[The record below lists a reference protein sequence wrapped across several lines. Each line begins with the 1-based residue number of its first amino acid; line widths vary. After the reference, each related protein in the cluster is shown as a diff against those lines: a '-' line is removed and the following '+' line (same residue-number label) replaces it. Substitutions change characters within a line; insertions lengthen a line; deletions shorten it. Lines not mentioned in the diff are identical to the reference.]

1 MTRAGVLLTT
11 RNLPPL
17 QGGMER
23 LNAHLAQALGAEFT
37 LYLCGP
43 NGVDGKALGARRSIA
58 APNLGLAGFLLTNF
72 VATLWMAIRYRP
84 QLVLAGSG
92 LTAPAAW
99 CAARLCGARSAAYL
113 HGLDIVVDNALYRRL
128 WLPFIRRLD
137 ACLANSRSTAAHA
150 ESAGVIKDRITI
162 LAPGVEW
169 PALPGLDATTFRARH
184 ALGDGPLL
192 LSLGRLTARKGLA
205 EFVER
210 VLPSLRAAV
219 PDLQLII
226 IGREPAEA
234 LKHGQGERARIE
246 AAAKRHGLQTAVR
259 LLGGLS
265 DDEVVGAMLASRALV
280 FPVLDLPGDSEGFG
294 MVAVE
299 SAAQGLPT
307 VAFRVGGVGDA
318 VADGVSG
325 DLLAPA
331 DYAGLAQAL
340 LRRLAQAADPQ
351 TRAACQQFAAGFAWS
366 EFGGRLVDWVRG
378 VVSR

>member
-1 MTRAGVLLTT
+1 MSAPGVLLTT

-43 NGVDGKALGARRSIA
+43 NGVDGAALDAKRSIA

-72 VATLWMAIRYRP
+72 LATLWMAVRHRP
-84 QLVLAGSG
+84 QLILAGSG

-137 ACLANSRSTAAHA
+137 ACLANSRSTAQHA

-169 PALPGLDATTFRARH
+169 PPRSGLDADTFRKRH

-205 EFVER
+205 EFIDR
-210 VLPSLRAAV
+210 VLPPLRVSA

-246 AAAKRHGLQTAVR
+246 AAAARHGLQTAGR

-331 DYAGLAQAL
+331 DYPGLHQAL
-340 LRRLAQAADPQ
+340 RRRLGQAADPQ
-351 TRAACQQFAAGFAWS
+351 TRTACQQFAARFAWS
-366 EFGGRLVDWVRG
+366 EFGGRLVHWTRA